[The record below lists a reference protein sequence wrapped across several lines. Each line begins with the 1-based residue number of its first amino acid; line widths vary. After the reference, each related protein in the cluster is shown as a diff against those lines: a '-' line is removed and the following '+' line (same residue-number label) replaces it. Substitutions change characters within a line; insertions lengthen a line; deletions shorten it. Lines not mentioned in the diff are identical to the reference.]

1 MSKNYSKQPKTTQAE
16 ILIDPKRLKTKQNE
30 PKRPKKSHKD
40 PKGDLNWLKMT
51 QKDA

>member
-30 PKRPKKSHKD
+30 PKRP
-40 PKGDLNWLKMT
+40 
-51 QKDA
+51 QKVIKIQKET